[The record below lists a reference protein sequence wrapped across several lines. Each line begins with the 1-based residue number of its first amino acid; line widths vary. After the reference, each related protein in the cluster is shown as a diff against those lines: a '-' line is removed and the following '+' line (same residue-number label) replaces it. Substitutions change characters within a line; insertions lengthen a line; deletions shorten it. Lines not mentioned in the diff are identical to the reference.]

1 MARLDGKAK
10 RLRQAPCAGA
20 KARFIHAVLIRA
32 RLTRPLKRFQ
42 PTFLRMPPFL
52 KRVLHAPRPR
62 LGAPSSPRLAVS
74 PDFTYIA
81 LSLIHI

>member
-10 RLRQAPCAGA
+10 TLREAPCAGA
-20 KARFIHAVLIRA
+20 KARFIHAVLIRT
-32 RLTRPLKRFQ
+32 RLTRPLKRFP

-62 LGAPSSPRLAVS
+62 LGGPLFPPPCRE
-74 PDFTYIA
+74 P
-81 LSLIHI
+81 